1 LSFSEVTSISK
12 NLRINSEIR
21 ARDVRV
27 IDNLGNQLGIIP
39 LREALRVSEEREM
52 DLVEVS
58 PTADPPVC
66 RMMDYGRFKYE
77 QAKKDREA
85 KLKRKTNELKE
96 VTMRPKI
103 DDHDLDVKRRL
114 VKRMLEEGDKVKV
127 TLMFRGREVVYP
139 QLGEKLLEKIYL
151 ECASICVVERHPR
164 LEGRYMIMIL
174 APKPEVIPQPPAEP
188 GKPAAEPGK
197 PATEPGRPAAEA
209 ARPPAEQARPASN
222 QAKTPG

>member
-1 LSFSEVTSISK
+1 LCSLVKCGRKPVFYFSEVKAISK
-12 NLRINSEIR
+12 NLRVNSEIR
-21 ARDVRV
+21 AREVRV
-27 IDNLGNQLGIIP
+27 IDGQGNQLGI
-39 LREALRVSEEREM
+39 LLCREALRMAEEKEL

-77 QAKKDREA
+77 QSKKDKEA
-85 KLKRKTNELKE
+85 RLTRKTVELKE

-114 VKRMLEEGDKVKV
+114 VKRMLEGGDKVKV

-139 QLGEKLLEKIYL
+139 GLGEKLMMQIYE
-151 ECASICVVERHPR
+151 ECASIAIMERQPR

-174 APKPEVIPQPPAEP
+174 TPKPKVVPIAPVPPGAP
-188 GKPAAEPGK
+188 TGAPAATPT
-197 PATEPGRPAAEA
+197 ATPNP
-209 ARPPAEQARPASN
+209 
-222 QAKTPG
+222 